1 MSNVSMVNAVLN
13 SVASQQRHT
22 ALVDCVHGWD
32 GGIDATTVIQGVHD
46 RLKAVNLSHF
56 AEGGLVFR
64 RTSLTEVGLVAK
76 SSFGIELDI
85 ISVLANGETYVFK
98 KDVFHQFEVD
108 AIVDF
113 MKEYVYH

>member
-1 MSNVSMVNAVLN
+1 MNNVSMVNAVLN
-13 SVASQQRHT
+13 SVEKQQRHT

-32 GGIDATTVIQGVHD
+32 GEVDSDTIIQGVHD
-46 RLKAVNLSHF
+46 RLKAVNLHHF

-64 RTSLTEVGLVAK
+64 RTSLTEVALVAK
-76 SSFGIELDI
+76 TRNDIELHVV
-85 ISVLANGETYVFK
+85 SVLANGEVYVFK
-98 KDVFHQFEVD
+98 KDVFHKNEVD